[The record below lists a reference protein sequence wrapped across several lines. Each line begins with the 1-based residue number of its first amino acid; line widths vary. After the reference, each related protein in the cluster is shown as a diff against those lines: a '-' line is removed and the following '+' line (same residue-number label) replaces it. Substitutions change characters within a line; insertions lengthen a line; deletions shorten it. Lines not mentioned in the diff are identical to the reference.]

1 MSRLVNF
8 FKVPRNVF
16 LSLFVLLLFI
26 ASLMLRIDTLHVSLA
41 AEPLLEEG
49 PAWMTNSLL
58 TTLVVDLIIIALA
71 LATRFSLKMNPT
83 GFGNFMEL
91 VVEALYGLVESV
103 AGKRVRAFFP
113 WVATIFIFVILSNY
127 IGLIPGVGSIVVKQT
142 PAHGED
148 KATEGHG
155 SITNGELAMADGG
168 FMLFDTGAATSAEGD
183 AHAKEVPLFRSPSAD
198 LNLTFALALI
208 TMVMVQ
214 FWGVQALGLKYFKKF
229 FNFSFKDGVGMGII
243 MGVVGILELIGE
255 FAKIISF
262 AFRLFGN
269 IFAGEVLLAVMAYLV
284 TFLLPMPFYG
294 LELFVGFIQALVFMM
309 LATVFFSIATISH
322 DQH

>member
-1 MSRLVNF
+1 MSRLINF
-8 FKVPRNVF
+8 FKKPRNAF
-16 LSLFVLLLFI
+16 LSLFALLLFV

-41 AEPLLEEG
+41 AEPLLDDG

-71 LATRFSLKMNPT
+71 LATRFSLKMSPT

-103 AGKRVRAFFP
+103 AGKRARVFFP

-127 IGLIPGVGSIVVKQT
+127 IGLIPGVGSIVVEQT
-142 PAHGED
+142 PAHGEE

-155 SITNGELAMADGG
+155 SISNGELAMADGG
-168 FMLFDTGAATSAEGD
+168 FMLFDTGAAASAED
-183 AHAKEVPLFRSPSAD
+183 VHVKEVPLFRSPSAD

-229 FNFSFKDGVGMGII
+229 FNFNFKDGIGMGII
-243 MGVVGILELIGE
+243 MAVVGILELIGE